1 MPCVRAR
8 GEAVRAHV
16 GRCSYRWASRVL
28 GSTCCASVSGAF
40 GVNILCAGAWVLIE
54 FERFLLA
61 GGLFYNAK
69 TMGFKKIENAAYSI
83 CMGFKR

>member
-1 MPCVRAR
+1 MRPS
-8 GEAVRAHV
+8 AV
-16 GRCSYRWASRVL
+16 
-28 GSTCCASVSGAF
+28 F

-83 CMGFKR
+83 CMGFNR

>member
-1 MPCVRAR
+1 M
-8 GEAVRAHV
+8 RAHV
-16 GRCSYRWASRVL
+16 RPLFLPL
-28 GSTCCASVSGAF
+28 GLPGARIHVCPSVAF
-40 GVNILCAGAWVLIE
+40 RVNILCAGAWVLIE

-61 GGLFYNAK
+61 GGFFYNVK

>member
-1 MPCVRAR
+1 M
-8 GEAVRAHV
+8 RAHV
-16 GRCSYRWASRVL
+16 RPLFLPLGLPGARIDVL
-28 GSTCCASVSGAF
+28 SVRPCAVF
-40 GVNILCAGAWVLIE
+40 GVNILCTGAWVLIE

-83 CMGFKR
+83 CMGFNR

>member
-1 MPCVRAR
+1 M
-8 GEAVRAHV
+8 RAHV
-16 GRCSYRWASRVL
+16 RPLFLPL
-28 GSTCCASVSGAF
+28 GLPGARIDVCPSVRACAVF

-61 GGLFYNAK
+61 GGLFYNAE

-83 CMGFKR
+83 RMGFNR

>member
-1 MPCVRAR
+1 M
-8 GEAVRAHV
+8 RAHV
-16 GRCSYRWASRVL
+16 GPLFLPL
-28 GSTCCASVSGAF
+28 GLPGARIHVCPSGAF
-40 GVNILCAGAWVLIE
+40 GVNMLCAGTWVFIE

-83 CMGFKR
+83 CMGFNR